1 MTKSE
6 SKYFNTAKKMDE
18 AFLQLLEK
26 KDFSY
31 ITVKEIC
38 EKAGVN
44 RSTFYLHYE
53 TLEDLLSESVEYMNE
68 QFLEHMKY
76 SSVNFIE
83 QIKECSADEL
93 YFIEPKYLLPYLE
106 YIQKNKR
113 LFFTAI
119 MRAKTLRLD
128 DSYDKMFRHV
138 FTPVLE
144 RYKVPVENRRYIIIF
159 YIQGIMAV
167 ITEWLKNDCKD
178 SIEHIMTV
186 IRHCVMKPK
195 SDKEQ

>member
-144 RYKVPVENRRYIIIF
+144 RYKVPVESRRYIIIF